1 MNMSS
6 SVIGNLISFF
16 LFQDQEILERHTWM
30 TLGWILTS
38 VTISGVLAMF
48 LLRQVEYL
56 EQNEK
61 EETCF
66 DKKIAGEM
74 RNSFSYFLLLIILH
88 LNVKYSPCSEAHTL
102 G

>member
-56 EQNEK
+56 EQNG
-61 EETCF
+61 
-66 DKKIAGEM
+66 KKHV
-74 RNSFSYFLLLIILH
+74 LIR
-88 LNVKYSPCSEAHTL
+88 K
-102 G
+102 